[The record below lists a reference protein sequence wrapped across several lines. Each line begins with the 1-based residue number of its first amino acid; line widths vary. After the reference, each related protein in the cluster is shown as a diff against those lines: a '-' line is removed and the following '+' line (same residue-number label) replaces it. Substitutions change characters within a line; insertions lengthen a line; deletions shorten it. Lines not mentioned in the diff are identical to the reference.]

1 MLTRFIR
8 NQLIVFAALTL
19 AALVTL
25 GWYYLRIPSQLGVG
39 QYRLVAELP
48 ASGGLYRTSNVT
60 YRGIQIGR
68 VTKVEPT
75 AHGVRATL
83 SIDSRYKIPV
93 DTSANVHS
101 VSAIGEQYLDL
112 VSTGAPGKFFSPG
125 QTMTCGPEKDWAP
138 DTKCKNTVPS
148 EIGPALDAANRG
160 LSVLPKKKIASLLD
174 ETALAVGGLGPSLQ
188 RLVDSTQS
196 IVGDFEANMSDVD
209 DIIANAAPILDSQV
223 DSGDSIAQWSH
234 NLNVLTAQTSQTDQ
248 HVQSI
253 LSKAAP
259 TADQVND
266 VFNDVRESLPQTL
279 ANLEVVADMLKR
291 YNKGLEQLL
300 VFLPEIGSVAQTL
313 IASAPGSVLM
323 NLNLSL
329 NNPPPCLTGFLP
341 ASEWRSPADT
351 STAPLPEGT
360 YCKIPQDTPANA
372 VRGARNYPCVD
383 VPGKRAATPRE
394 CRDKKPYVPLG
405 TNPWYGDPNQIRNCP
420 APGARCDQPVDP
432 GKVIPAPSVNNG
444 LNPVPADRLAP
455 PAAPVNDPL
464 QRPGSGTVRCNGQQ
478 PNPCTYTPAG
488 PAAIY
493 LPSSGEVVGP
503 DGAKYLLEDSRHT
516 GDSGW
521 KDMLAPA
528 G

>member
-8 NQLIVFAALTL
+8 MQLIVFAVLTV
-19 AALVTL
+19 AALIARGVF
-25 GWYYLRIPSQLGVG
+25 YLPIPSPLGVG

-68 VTKVEPT
+68 VTRVEPT
-75 AHGVRATL
+75 AHGVRASL
-83 SIDSRYKIPV
+83 SIDSPYQIPI
-93 DTSANVHS
+93 DASANVHS

-112 VSTGAPGKFFSPG
+112 VSKDNPGKFFAAG
-125 QTMTCGPEKDWAP
+125 QTI
-138 DTKCKNTVPS
+138 TKGTVPS

-160 LSVLPKKKIASLLD
+160 LSALPNRKIASLLD
-174 ETALAVGGLGPSLQ
+174 ETAQAVGGLGPSLQ
-188 RLVDSTQS
+188 RLVDSTQA
-196 IVGDFEANMSDVD
+196 IVGDFEAKMSDVD

-223 DSGDSIAQWSH
+223 DSGDSIARWSH
-234 NLNVLTAQTSQTDQ
+234 NLKVLTAQTAHTDQ

-279 ANLEVVADMLKR
+279 ANLEVVADMLMR

-300 VFLPEIGSVAQTL
+300 VFLPEVGSVAQTL

-323 NLNLSL
+323 NFNLSL

-341 ASEWRSPADT
+341 ASEWRSPADV

-360 YCKIPQDTPANA
+360 YCKIPQDTQANA

-394 CRDKKPYVPLG
+394 CRDNKPYVPLG
-405 TNPWYGDPNQIRNCP
+405 TNPWYGDPNQVRNCP

-432 GKVIPAPSVNNG
+432 GKVIPAPSINTG
-444 LNPVPADRLAP
+444 LNPAPADRLPP

-503 DGAKYLLEDSRHT
+503 DGAKHLLEDSRHT
-516 GDSGW
+516 GDSGG
-521 KDMLAPA
+521 KDMLWPA

>member
-8 NQLIVFAALTL
+8 IQLGVFAALTV
-19 AALVTL
+19 AALVAL
-25 GWYYLRIPSQLGVG
+25 GWYYLRIPSLLGVG
-39 QYRLVAELP
+39 QYQLTVQLP

-75 AHGVRATL
+75 KNGVKATL

-93 DTSANVHS
+93 DASANVHS

-112 VSTGAPGKFFSPG
+112 VSTGNPGKFLSPG
-125 QTMTCGPEKDWAP
+125 QTI
-138 DTKCKNTVPS
+138 TKGTVPS

-160 LSVLPKKKIASLLD
+160 LSALPKAKIASLLD
-174 ETALAVGGLGPSLQ
+174 ETAQAVGGLGPALQ

-196 IVGDFEANMSDVD
+196 IVGDFQANISDVN
-209 DIIANAAPILDSQV
+209 DIVENSAPIIDSQV
-223 DSGDSIAQWSH
+223 DSGDSIQRWSH
-234 NLNVLTAQTSQTDQ
+234 NLNVLIAQAAHNDQ

-259 TADQVND
+259 TADQVNQ
-266 VFNDVRESLPQTL
+266 VFTDVRESLPQTL
-279 ANLEVVADMLKR
+279 ANLEIVADMLKR

-300 VFLPEIGSVAQTL
+300 VFLPEISSVAQSAV
-313 IASAPGSVLM
+313 ASTPGSVLLD
-323 NLNLSL
+323 LNLSI

-341 ASEWRSPADT
+341 ASQWRSPADT
-351 STAPLPEGT
+351 SMAPLPTGT
-360 YCKIPQDTPANA
+360 YCKIPQDTPANV

-383 VPGKRAATPRE
+383 VPGKRAATPQE
-394 CRDKKPYVPLG
+394 CRDNKPYVPLG
-405 TNPWYGDPNQIRNCP
+405 TNPWYGDPNQLRNCP

-432 GKVIPAPSVNNG
+432 GKVMPAPSVNNG
-444 LNPVPADRLAP
+444 LNPAPADRLRGSP
-455 PAAPVNDPL
+455 PPISDPL
-464 QRPGSGTVRCNGQQ
+464 QRPGSGTVQCNGQQ
-478 PNPCTYTPAG
+478 PNPCIYTPAH
-488 PAAIY
+488 PTAIY
-493 LPSSGEVVGP
+493 VPSSGEVVSE
-503 DGAKYLLEDSRHT
+503 DGTKYTLEDSRHT
-516 GDSGW
+516 GDDGW

>member
-8 NQLIVFAALTL
+8 NQLIVFAALTV
-19 AALVTL
+19 AALVAL

-39 QYRLVAELP
+39 QYQLTAELP

-60 YRGIQIGR
+60 YRGIQVGR
-68 VTKVEPT
+68 VTKVQPT
-75 AHGVRATL
+75 ARGVRATL
-83 SIDSRYKIPV
+83 SIDNHYKIPI
-93 DTSANVHS
+93 DASANVHS

-112 VSTGAPGKFFSPG
+112 VSTGSPGTYFSPG
-125 QTMTCGPEKDWAP
+125 QTI
-138 DTKCKNTVPS
+138 TKGTVPS

-160 LSVLPKKKIASLLD
+160 LSVLPKQKIASLLN
-174 ETALAVGGLGPSLQ
+174 ETAEAVGGLGPALQ

-209 DIIANAAPILDSQV
+209 NIVDNAAPILDSQV
-223 DSGDSIAQWSH
+223 DSSDSIAQWSH
-234 NLNVLTAQTSQTDQ
+234 NLNMLTAEIKHNDE
-248 HVQSI
+248 HVQSV

-259 TADQVND
+259 TADQVAG

-300 VFLPEIGSVAQTL
+300 VFLPEVGSVAQTL
-313 IASAPGSVLM
+313 VASAPGSVLM
-323 NLNLSL
+323 NLNLAL

-351 STAPLPEGT
+351 SMAALPSGT

-383 VPGKRAATPRE
+383 VPGKRRATPRE
-394 CRDKKPYVPLG
+394 CRDNKPYVPLG

-420 APGARCDQPVDP
+420 ALGARCDQPVDP
-432 GKVIPAPSVNNG
+432 GKVIPAPSVDNG
-444 LNPVPADRLAP
+444 LNPVPADRLPASP
-455 PAAPVNDPL
+455 PPVNDPL
-464 QRPGSGTVRCNGQQ
+464 QRPGSGSVRCNGQQ
-478 PNPCTYTPAG
+478 PNPCIYTPAG
-488 PAAIY
+488 PTAIY
-493 LPSSGEVVGP
+493 VPSSGEVVGP
-503 DGAKYLLEDSRHT
+503 DGAKYSLEDSRHT
-516 GDSGW
+516 GDTGW

>member
-8 NQLIVFAALTL
+8 SQLIVFAALTV
-19 AALVTL
+19 AALVAL

-39 QYRLVAELP
+39 QYQLTAELP

-68 VTKVEPT
+68 VTRVQPT
-75 AHGVRATL
+75 ARGVRATL
-83 SIDSRYKIPV
+83 SIDSRYKIPA
-93 DTSANVHS
+93 DASANVHS

-112 VSTGAPGKFFSPG
+112 VSTGGTGTYFSPG
-125 QTMTCGPEKDWAP
+125 QTISKG
-138 DTKCKNTVPS
+138 TVPS

-160 LSVLPKKKIASLLD
+160 LSVLPKQKIASLLN
-174 ETALAVGGLGPSLQ
+174 ETAEAVGGLGPALQ

-209 DIIANAAPILDSQV
+209 NIVDNAAPILDSQV
-223 DSGDSIAQWSH
+223 DSSDSIVQWSR
-234 NLNVLTAQTSQTDQ
+234 NLKVLTAEIEHNDQ
-248 HVQSI
+248 HVQSV

-259 TADQVND
+259 TADQVAG

-291 YNKGLEQLL
+291 YNNGLEQLL
-300 VFLPEIGSVAQTL
+300 VFLPEVGSVAQTL
-313 IASAPGSVLM
+313 VASAPGSVLM
-323 NLNLSL
+323 TLDLAL

-351 STAPLPEGT
+351 SMAALPSGT

-383 VPGKRAATPRE
+383 VPGKRRATPRE
-394 CRDKKPYVPLG
+394 CRDNKPYVPLG

-432 GKVIPAPSVNNG
+432 GKVIPAPSVDNG
-444 LNPVPADRLAP
+444 LNPVPADRLPAAP
-455 PAAPVNDPL
+455 PPVNDPL
-464 QRPGSGTVRCNGQQ
+464 QRPGSGSVRCNGQQ
-478 PNPCTYTPAG
+478 PNPCIYTPTG
-488 PAAIY
+488 PTAIY
-493 LPSSGEVVGP
+493 VPSSGEVVGP
-503 DGAKYLLEDSRHT
+503 DGAKYSLEDSRHT
-516 GDSGW
+516 GDTGW

>member
-8 NQLIVFAALTL
+8 TQLVVFAALTV
-19 AALVTL
+19 AALVAL
-25 GWYYLRIPSQLGVG
+25 GWYYLRIPSLVGVG
-39 QYRLVAELP
+39 QYQLTVQLP

-75 AHGVRATL
+75 KNGVRATL

-93 DTSANVHS
+93 DASANVHS

-112 VSTGAPGKFFSPG
+112 VSTGNPGKFLSPG
-125 QTMTCGPEKDWAP
+125 QTI
-138 DTKCKNTVPS
+138 TKGTVPS

-160 LSVLPKKKIASLLD
+160 LSALPKAKIASLLD
-174 ETALAVGGLGPSLQ
+174 ETAQAVGGLGPALQ

-196 IVGDFEANMSDVD
+196 IVGDFQANISDVN
-209 DIIANAAPILDSQV
+209 DIIENSAPIVDSQV
-223 DSGDSIAQWSH
+223 DSGDSIERWSH
-234 NLNVLTAQTSQTDQ
+234 NLNVLTAQVAQNDQ
-248 HVQSI
+248 HVQGI

-259 TADQVND
+259 TADQVNE
-266 VFNDVRESLPQTL
+266 VFSDVRESLPQTV
-279 ANLEVVADMLKR
+279 ANLEIVADMLKR
-291 YNKGLEQLL
+291 YNKGFEQLL
-300 VFLPEIGSVAQTL
+300 VFLPEIAGVAQTVL
-313 IASAPGSVLM
+313 AAAPGSVGLD
-323 NLNLSL
+323 LNLSI

-341 ASEWRSPADT
+341 PSQWRAPADT
-351 STAPLPEGT
+351 SMAPLPSGT
-360 YCKIPQDTPANA
+360 YCKIPQDTPANV

-394 CRDKKPYVPLG
+394 CRDNKPYVPLG

-432 GKVIPAPSVNNG
+432 GSVIPAPSVNNG
-444 LNPVPADRLAP
+444 LNPLPADRLRGTP
-455 PAAPVNDPL
+455 PPISDPL
-464 QRPGSGTVRCNGQQ
+464 QRPGSGTVQCNGQQ
-478 PNPCTYTPAG
+478 PNPCIYTPAS
-488 PAAIY
+488 PSAIY
-493 LPSSGEVVGP
+493 IPSSGEVVGP
-503 DGAKYLLEDSRHT
+503 DGAKYSVENSSHT
-516 GDSGW
+516 GEDGW

>member
-8 NQLIVFAALTL
+8 IQLGVFAALAV
-19 AALVTL
+19 AALVAL
-25 GWYYLRIPSQLGVG
+25 GWYYLRIPSLLGVG
-39 QYRLVAELP
+39 QYQLTVQLP

-75 AHGVRATL
+75 KNGVKATL

-93 DTSANVHS
+93 DASANVHS

-112 VSTGAPGKFFSPG
+112 VSTGNPGKFLSPG
-125 QTMTCGPEKDWAP
+125 QTI
-138 DTKCKNTVPS
+138 TKGTVPS

-160 LSVLPKKKIASLLD
+160 LSALPKAKIASLLD
-174 ETALAVGGLGPSLQ
+174 ETAQAVGGLGPALQ

-196 IVGDFEANMSDVD
+196 IVGDFQANISDVN
-209 DIIANAAPILDSQV
+209 DIVENSAPIIDSQV
-223 DSGDSIAQWSH
+223 DSGDSIQRWSH
-234 NLNVLTAQTSQTDQ
+234 NLNVLIAQAAHNDQ

-259 TADQVND
+259 TADQVNQ
-266 VFNDVRESLPQTL
+266 VFSDVRESLPQTL
-279 ANLEVVADMLKR
+279 ANLEIVADMLKR

-300 VFLPEIGSVAQTL
+300 VFLPEISSVAQSAV
-313 IASAPGSVLM
+313 ASSPGSVL
-323 NLNLSL
+323 LDFNLSI

-341 ASEWRSPADT
+341 ASQWRSPADT
-351 STAPLPEGT
+351 SMAPLPTGT
-360 YCKIPQDTPANA
+360 YCKIPKDTPANV

-383 VPGKRAATPRE
+383 VPGKRAATPQE
-394 CRDKKPYVPLG
+394 CRDNKPYVPLG

-432 GKVIPAPSVNNG
+432 GRVMPAPSVNNG
-444 LNPVPADRLAP
+444 LNPAPADRLRGSP
-455 PAAPVNDPL
+455 PPISDPL
-464 QRPGSGTVRCNGQQ
+464 QRPGSGTVQCNGQQ
-478 PNPCTYTPAG
+478 PNPCVYTPAS
-488 PAAIY
+488 PSAIY

-503 DGAKYLLEDSRHT
+503 DGAKYTLENSSHT
-516 GDSGW
+516 GDDGW

>member
-1 MLTRFIR
+1 MLTRFIKT
-8 NQLIVFAALTL
+8 QLIVFAALTL
-19 AALVTL
+19 AALVAL

-75 AHGVRATL
+75 SHGVRATL
-83 SIDSRYKIPV
+83 SIDDHYKIPV
-93 DTSANVHS
+93 DASANVHS

-112 VSTGAPGKFFSPG
+112 VSTGEPGKYFSPG
-125 QTMTCGPEKDWAP
+125 QTI
-138 DTKCKNTVPS
+138 TKGTVPS

-209 DIIANAAPILDSQV
+209 DIVANAAPILDSQV
-223 DSGDSIAQWSH
+223 DSGDSIAQWSR
-234 NLNVLTAQTSQTDQ
+234 NLKVLTAQIANNDQ

-253 LSKAAP
+253 LTKAAP
-259 TADQVND
+259 TADQVNE
-266 VFNDVRESLPQTL
+266 VFTDVRESLPQTL

-291 YNKGLEQLL
+291 YHNGLEQLL

-341 ASEWRSPADT
+341 ASDWRSPADT
-351 STAPLPEGT
+351 STAPLPSGT
-360 YCKIPQDTPANA
+360 YCKIPKDTQANA
-372 VRGARNYPCVD
+372 VRGARSYPCVD

-394 CRDKKPYVPLG
+394 CRDNKPYVPLG
-405 TNPWYGDPNQIRNCP
+405 TNPWYGDPNQLRNCP

-432 GKVIPAPSVNNG
+432 GKVIPAPSINNG
-444 LNPVPADRLAP
+444 LNPAPADRLPAP
-455 PAAPVNDPL
+455 PPPVDDPL
-464 QRPGSGTVRCNGQQ
+464 QRPGSGTVQCNGQQ
-478 PNPCTYTPAG
+478 PNPCIYTPAG
-488 PAAIY
+488 SMAFY
-493 LPSSGEVVGP
+493 VPSSGEVVGA
-503 DGAKYLLEDSRHT
+503 DGSKYTLEDSHHI
-516 GDSGW
+516 GADGW

>member
-8 NQLIVFAALTL
+8 NQLIVFAALTV
-19 AALVTL
+19 AALVAL

-39 QYRLVAELP
+39 QYQLTAELP

-60 YRGIQIGR
+60 YRGIQVGR
-68 VTKVEPT
+68 VTKVQPT
-75 AHGVRATL
+75 ARGVRATL
-83 SIDSRYKIPV
+83 SIDNHYKIPI
-93 DTSANVHS
+93 DASANVHS

-112 VSTGAPGKFFSPG
+112 VSTGSPGTYFSPG
-125 QTMTCGPEKDWAP
+125 QTI
-138 DTKCKNTVPS
+138 TKGTVPS

-160 LSVLPKKKIASLLD
+160 LSVLPKQKIASLLN
-174 ETALAVGGLGPSLQ
+174 ETAEAVGGLGPALQ

-209 DIIANAAPILDSQV
+209 NIVDNAAPILDSQV
-223 DSGDSIAQWSH
+223 DSSDSIAQWSH
-234 NLNVLTAQTSQTDQ
+234 NLNMLTAEIKHNDE
-248 HVQSI
+248 HVQSV

-259 TADQVND
+259 TADQVAG

-300 VFLPEIGSVAQTL
+300 VFLPEVGSVAQTL
-313 IASAPGSVLM
+313 VASAPGSVLM
-323 NLNLSL
+323 NLNLAL

-351 STAPLPEGT
+351 SVAALPSGT

-383 VPGKRAATPRE
+383 VPGKRRATPRE
-394 CRDKKPYVPLG
+394 CRDNKPYVPLG

-420 APGARCDQPVDP
+420 ALGARCDQPVDP
-432 GKVIPAPSVNNG
+432 GKVIPAPSVDNG
-444 LNPVPADRLAP
+444 LNPVPADRLPASP
-455 PAAPVNDPL
+455 PPVNDPL
-464 QRPGSGTVRCNGQQ
+464 QRPGSGSVRCNGQQ
-478 PNPCTYTPAG
+478 PNPCIYTPAG
-488 PAAIY
+488 PTAIY
-493 LPSSGEVVGP
+493 VPSSGEVVGP
-503 DGAKYLLEDSRHT
+503 DGAKYSLEDSRHT
-516 GDSGW
+516 GDTGW